1 MHHKHKPPTGN
12 FRWAVSFYGRLK
24 AEAGTHSVRVITS
37 ANQIVIADMGVEEL
51 LHRHIAVNP
60 DLRAAK
66 IILVQIFD
74 NLAGRDKVVTQ
85 IRAGLE
91 DCHLAERN
99 IARDGNADLRLKVR
113 VQMVFLR
120 HIQRQRAVRKDNFVC
135 RPVHTGRICCI
146 VSEYNFFRK
155 ELKMAYNEIELETG
169 IPQL

>member
-91 DCHLAERN
+91 IVTLPSGISPAMATPIFDSKCVSRWYFSGISNGSVQCAKTISFAALST
-99 IARDGNADLRLKVR
+99 RDGLHWNA
-113 VQMVFLR
+113 
-120 HIQRQRAVRKDNFVC
+120 C
-135 RPVHTGRICCI
+135 
-146 VSEYNFFRK
+146 
-155 ELKMAYNEIELETG
+155 
-169 IPQL
+169 